1 MEKQKGRKKMK
12 SKIMLIVLCIAG
24 TVGVIVYEVKK
35 HFNSLTDI
43 MVQVRKDKMRECE
56 TGR

>member
-1 MEKQKGRKKMK
+1 MK